1 MKTSYK
7 YATDAEIGTVQADS
21 LQTAYDALRSK
32 ITDEMIEDGATLWVE
47 DKSGNRLTMGETAE

>member
-1 MKTSYK
+1 MKTNYK

-21 LQTAYDALRSK
+21 LQTAYDALRST

-47 DKSGNRLTMGETAE
+47 DETGNRLTMGENAE